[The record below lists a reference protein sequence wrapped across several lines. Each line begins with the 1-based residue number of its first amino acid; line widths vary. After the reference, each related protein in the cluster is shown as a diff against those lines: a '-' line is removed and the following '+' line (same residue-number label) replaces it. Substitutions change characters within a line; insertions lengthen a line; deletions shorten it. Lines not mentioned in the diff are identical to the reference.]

1 MCLWQTPRR
10 KGTGRKGT
18 GRKGTGRKGTGRKR
32 TGTPPQLETIFIT
45 CSCSRNTPLMQ
56 DATITHMRDDLMM
69 KMWTTTQTMTR
80 AHTIRHT
87 QVITMTAIKRK
98 TNCKRTQT

>member
-1 MCLWQTPRR
+1 MCLWQTPNR

-18 GRKGTGRKGTGRKR
+18 GRKGTGRKGTG
-32 TGTPPQLETIFIT
+32 TTPQLETSFIT
-45 CSCSRNTPLMQ
+45 CSCSRNTPVMQ
-56 DATITHMRDDLMM
+56 DATMTHMQDDLRR
-69 KMWTTTQTMTR
+69 KTTTQTMTR
-80 AHTIRHT
+80 AHTIQHT